1 MAMSAEHKAALAKG
15 RRESHAVKRYLEALG
30 NRRPGRP
37 VTPERLRE
45 RIAELGARVEE
56 ESDPLK
62 ALELRQQRIDAEA
75 TLAQAEAAED
85 MSHLEKAFV
94 RVAKPFSE
102 RKGISYS
109 AWRQSGVPADVLRR
123 AGIARTRSK
132 KV

>member
-30 NRRPGRP
+30 SRKPGRP
-37 VTPERLRE
+37 VTPERLRD
-45 RIAELGARVEE
+45 RIAELGTKIEE

-62 ALELRQQRIDAEA
+62 ALEMRQQKIDAEA
-75 TLAQAEAAED
+75 SLAHAEAAED

-94 RVAKPFSE
+94 KVAKSFSE

-109 AWRQSGVPADVLRR
+109 AWRQSGVPADILRR

-132 KV
+132 KA